1 MNVYDIIVDENVVES
16 VAFINGCENS
26 INEYIADYY
35 TEYGVEAT
43 SKVVKWAIEFGHDES

>member
-16 VAFINGCENS
+16 VVFINGCENS
-26 INEYIADYY
+26 IDEYIADYY

-43 SKVVKWAIEFGHDES
+43 FKIVE